1 MKAATTKTKAPP
13 QDSVEFFYD
22 VDQLSDEW
30 HAIRRGTITASGMHN
45 LLAGGEGKMRAGY
58 MRQLAGERL
67 TGLTTESYSNNA
79 MARGRE
85 MEIEARDWYSRTR
98 LVDCTKVGFVKRTI
112 LLPLGGEF
120 AIGASPDSQVGP
132 HKGLEIK
139 TMRPDLLIGVLERGA
154 AGVPAEHRAQVQGT
168 MLVCDWDEMDLLLF
182 YRGMPANAVFTIVR
196 DDTYIGQLRNE
207 CERFDFE
214 VRGLVEKIRKMA

>member
-1 MKAATTKTKAPP
+1 MKATATKAKTPP

-22 VDQLSDEW
+22 VDQLSDDW
-30 HAIRRGTITASGMHN
+30 HALRRGLITASNMDK
-45 LLAGGEGKMRAGY
+45 LLAGGEGKMRTGY
-58 MRQLAGERL
+58 MRRLAGERL
-67 TGLTTESYSNNA
+67 TGVTNEEYSNGA

-85 MEIEARDWYSRTR
+85 MEAEAREWYARTR

-112 LLPLGGEF
+112 RPPLGGELV
-120 AIGASPDSQVGP
+120 IGASPDSQVAP
-132 HKGLEIK
+132 RKGLEIK

-154 AGVPAEHRAQVQGT
+154 AGVPSEHRAQVQGT
-168 MLVCDWDEMDLLLF
+168 MLACDWDEMDLLLF

-196 DDTYIGQLRNE
+196 DESYIGQLRNE

-214 VRGLVEKIRKMA
+214 VRALVEKIRKMA